1 MPHFGKIKTCAL
13 FLLFTLAF
21 ASCKN
26 NFEQV
31 KKLNQFDALPVGV
44 ADTIRVVYT
53 DSARTIAIL
62 TAPKNIDFT
71 NQPFP
76 YSEFPEGVNVVFFDE
91 NAKETFVKADYGI
104 IYNRTNLVD
113 LRGNV
118 NINTPDSAHLQT
130 SQLYW
135 DVDREWVFTE
145 ENFTFISKDYDIAAS
160 VLDASRSFTKITTGP
175 LVGSVAVE
183 DEL

>member
-1 MPHFGKIKTCAL
+1 MQHRSLFKLYFLAL
-13 FLLFTLAF
+13 LVFTTY
-21 ASCKN
+21 SCKN

-31 KKLNQFDALPVGV
+31 KQLNQFDALPVGE

-53 DSARTIAIL
+53 DSAQTIAIL
-62 TAPKNIDFT
+62 KAPKNIDYT

-76 YSEFPEGVNVVFFDE
+76 YSEFPTGVDVVFYDD
-91 NAKETFVKADYGI
+91 NNKKTFVKADYGI
-104 IYNRTNLVD
+104 LYNRTNMVD

-118 NINTPDSAHLQT
+118 SITTPEGANLRT

-135 DVDREWVFTE
+135 DIDREWVFTE
-145 ENFTFISKDYDIAAS
+145 ENFTFKNKDYDIAAR
-160 VLDASRSFTKITTGP
+160 VLDASRSFNKITTGP

-183 DEL
+183 EEL

>member
-1 MPHFGKIKTCAL
+1 MQQLDLFKNLIFALAVIATC
-13 FLLFTLAF
+13 
-21 ASCKN
+21 SCKN

-31 KKLNQFDALPVGV
+31 KQLNQFDALPVGE

-53 DSARTIAIL
+53 DSAQTLAIL
-62 TAPKNIDFT
+62 TAPKNLDYT

-76 YSEFPEGVNVVFFDE
+76 YSEFPTGVEVVFYDE
-91 NAKETFVKADYGI
+91 KNKETFVKADYGI
-104 IYNRTNLVD
+104 LYNRTNLVD

-118 NINTPDSAHLQT
+118 QITTPEGADLRTA
-130 SQLYW
+130 QLYW

-145 ENFTFISKDYDIAAS
+145 ENFTFKNKDYDIAAR
-160 VLDASRSFTKITTGP
+160 VLDASRSFNKITTGP

-183 DEL
+183 EEL

>member
-1 MPHFGKIKTCAL
+1 M
-13 FLLFTLAF
+13 FLLALSF

-31 KKLNQFDALPVGV
+31 KQLSKFDALPVGE

-53 DSARTIAIL
+53 DSARTVAIL

-76 YSEFPEGVNVVFFDE
+76 YSEFPLGVEVVFFDK
-91 NAKETFVKADYGI
+91 NADETYVKADYGI

-118 NINTPDSAHLQT
+118 HINTPDSANLFT

-145 ENFTFISKDYDIAAS
+145 ENFTFKSKDYDIAAS
-160 VLDASRSFTKITTGP
+160 VLDASRSFNKITTGP

-183 DEL
+183 EEL

>member
-1 MPHFGKIKTCAL
+1 MQPNLLSKVVFVLFAL
-13 FLLFTLAF
+13 SVL
-21 ASCKN
+21 SCKN

-31 KKLNQFDALPVGV
+31 KQLNQFDALPVGE

-53 DSARTIAIL
+53 DSTKTLAIL

-76 YSEFPEGVNVVFFDE
+76 YSEFPNGVEVVFFDD

-104 IYNRTNLVD
+104 MYTKTDVVD

-118 NINTPDSAHLQT
+118 HITTPEGADLRT

-135 DVDREWVFTE
+135 DVNKEWIFTQ
-145 ENFTFISKDYDIAAS
+145 ENFTFKNPDYDIAAR
-160 VLDASRSFTKITTGP
+160 VLDASRSFDKITTGP
-175 LVGSVAVE
+175 LTGSVAVE
-183 DEL
+183 EEL

>member
-1 MPHFGKIKTCAL
+1 MQSGLSYKIVFAL
-13 FLLFTLAF
+13 LVLLVL
-21 ASCKN
+21 SCKN

-31 KKLNQFDALPVGV
+31 KQLNQFDALPVGV

-53 DSARTIAIL
+53 DSTRTLAIL

-76 YSEFPEGVNVVFFDE
+76 YSEFPQGVQVVFYDD
-91 NAKETFVKADYGI
+91 NAKETHVKADYGI
-104 IYNRTNLVD
+104 MYTRTDLVD
-113 LRGNV
+113 LQGNV
-118 NINTPDSAHLQT
+118 RITTPEGADLKT

-135 DVDREWVFTE
+135 DVNREWVFTQ
-145 ENFTFISKDYDIAAS
+145 ENFTFKNEDYDIAAR
-160 VLDASRSFTKITTGP
+160 VLDASRSFAKITTGP
-175 LVGSVAVE
+175 LTGSVAVE